1 MKLKSGKEITLKAI
15 SLDNRDEMLD
25 TCRYETND
33 KGEISEMKAPH
44 STITKWI
51 RLAVEDATDEFI
63 LGLDF
68 EERTE
73 IFIELQKNIF
83 VGEGNASDSK

>member
-1 MKLKSGKEITLKAI
+1 MKLKSGKEIALKQI
-15 SLDNRDEMLD
+15 SLDDRDSMLD
-25 TCRYETND
+25 TCRYELND

-51 RLAVEDATDEFI
+51 RLGVEDATDEFI
-63 LGLDF
+63 LGLGFD
-68 EERTE
+68 ERTD

>member
-1 MKLKSGKEITLKAI
+1 MKLKSGKEITLKQI
-15 SLDNRDEMLD
+15 SLDDRDSMLD
-25 TCRYETND
+25 TCRYELND

-51 RLAVEDATDEFI
+51 RLGVEGSTDEFI
-63 LGLDF
+63 LGLGFD
-68 EERTE
+68 ERTE
-73 IFIELQKNIF
+73 IFIGLQKNIF